1 MYGCKVATLVKI
13 ISSNSNYKHLYIIY
27 MSIYKCII
35 QLHIFYIYFMLYIY
49 LCIYNI
55 SIIQCIL
62 THVYSVY
69 AYIIW
74 FIYIYKIYIG
84 FHIYNFFKDFK
95 HFSQILKEI
104 QCNSS
109 LSSLPLLLL
118 VIFGTHALLKSI

>member
-13 ISSNSNYKHLYIIY
+13 ISSNSNYKHLHIIY

-35 QLHIFYIYFMLYIY
+35 QLHIFYIYFMLYVY

-55 SIIQCIL
+55 SIIQHIL

-69 AYIIW
+69 AYIIYDF
-74 FIYIYKIYIG
+74 FIYIRYIW
-84 FHIYNFFKDFK
+84 FLIYNFFKDFK

-104 QCNSS
+104 QCNPS

-118 VIFGTHALLKSI
+118 AIFGTHALLKSI